1 MQKQKATLAV
11 KTIASCALLAA
22 ISIVMARLLSFS
34 TPDGVRWSAD
44 KFPIFLAGMLFGPLM
59 GGMTGFVADF
69 TGSLMQ
75 FGFNPFLCPPAILY
89 GVFGGIFRWYLV
101 KKCTPLRL
109 GFAYLFPVVI
119 GSILYQSCALAYFY
133 FSGGA
138 YFEGVIYYLGTR
150 TFQFSI
156 MLVAEVL
163 ILATLMKMNVFGR
176 IGLWP
181 PVKKGSCSSERNGSN

>member
-1 MQKQKATLAV
+1 MQNKKANLTV
-11 KTIASCALLAA
+11 KTVASCALLAA

-34 TPDGVRWSAD
+34 TPDGIRWSLD
-44 KFPIFLAGMLFGPLM
+44 KFPLFLAGMLFGPLM
-59 GGMTGFVADF
+59 GGMTGFVADML
-69 TGSLMQ
+69 GSLMQ

-89 GVFGGIFRWYLV
+89 GVFGGLFRWYLV
-101 KKCTPLRL
+101 KKFSVVRL
-109 GFAYLFPVVI
+109 GIAYLFPVAL

-133 FSGGA
+133 FSGTLM
-138 YFEGVIYYLGTR
+138 EGILYYLGTR

-163 ILATLMKMNVFGR
+163 MIASLMKMNVFTR

-181 PVKKGSCSSERNGSN
+181 PVKKKGSHSSERQ

>member
-1 MQKQKATLAV
+1 MKTTKTNLTV
-11 KTIASCALLAA
+11 KNIASCALLAA

-44 KFPIFLAGMLFGPLM
+44 KFPLFIAGMLFGPVM
-59 GGMTGFVADF
+59 GAMTGFVADLL
-69 TGSLMQ
+69 GSLLQ

-89 GVFGGIFRWYLV
+89 GLFGGLFRWYLA
-101 KKCTPLRL
+101 KKFSAVRM
-109 GFAYLFPVVI
+109 GIAYLFPVVI

-133 FSGGA
+133 FSGN
-138 YFEGVIYYLGTR
+138 YVEGVLYYLGTR

-163 ILATLMKMNVFGR
+163 IVTSLMKMNLFTRLGV
-176 IGLWP
+176 WP
-181 PVKKGSCSSERNGSN
+181 PMKKKVPLTGEGQ